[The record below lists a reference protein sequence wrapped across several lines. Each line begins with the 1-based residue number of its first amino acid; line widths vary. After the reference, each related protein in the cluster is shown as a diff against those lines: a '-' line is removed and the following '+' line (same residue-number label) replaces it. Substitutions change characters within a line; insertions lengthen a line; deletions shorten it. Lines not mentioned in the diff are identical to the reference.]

1 MTCGPGPLGLHGSMA
16 GVMTRPALVLRSRV
30 RPGSS
35 WSRSAPSRACAQMAA
50 GMTALHCFLSVLV
63 AAGVLARPAPA
74 GRPPRAAARRE
85 RVRARR
91 AKRAALIK
99 YGSTR
104 QRRTYALGHD
114 DGR

>member
-63 AAGVLARPAPA
+63 AAGCLP
-74 GRPPRAAARRE
+74 GPPRRVGPPGPQPGGSGSGRGARS
-85 RVRARR
+85 APP
-91 AKRAALIK
+91 
-99 YGSTR
+99 
-104 QRRTYALGHD
+104 
-114 DGR
+114 